1 MLHSERSGGI
11 IKSKNI
17 KYKSDKPNS
26 TSILDRDISDLAY
39 KIESIVKR
47 YIGLILTFPA
57 VIFLLLLCQPFNY
70 PAKSDLVFEE
80 CTFIRYDYEKS
91 ENAKGSV
98 TKYYNVYVEEY
109 ATPLEI
115 DNIVYDDI
123 DTRVLH
129 KLKAG
134 DIITVSIKEF
144 KGAYSLYALYLG
156 DECVL
161 SYDEYLSVHKNNSDG
176 TIKILIVLL
185 VITSGW
191 LLAEII
197 YFKEKG
203 EAISWRYIRFLN
215 I

>member
-1 MLHSERSGGI
+1 MLTKKMIKARQYQRNKEKI
-11 IKSKNI
+11 ILKKHCIVISFFI
-17 KYKSDKPNS
+17 LLFAVGVYSLV
-26 TSILDRDISDLAY
+26 SI
-39 KIESIVKR
+39 
-47 YIGLILTFPA
+47 
-57 VIFLLLLCQPFNY
+57 NY
-70 PAKSDLVFEE
+70 PSKDTLVYEE

-91 ENAKGSV
+91 ENAKGIV
-98 TKYYNVYVEEY
+98 TKYYNVYVEEN

-203 EAISWRYIRFLN
+203 EAISWRYI
-215 I
+215 

>member
-1 MLHSERSGGI
+1 MLKER
-11 IKSKNI
+11 KRQRNKEKNVL
-17 KYKSDKPNS
+17 KKHC
-26 TSILDRDISDLAY
+26 
-39 KIESIVKR
+39 
-47 YIGLILTFPA
+47 A
-57 VIFLLLLCQPFNY
+57 VISIFIIFFSVAVYCFSTIDY
-70 PAKSDLVFEE
+70 PSKDTLVYEE

-134 DIITVSIKEF
+134 DTITVSIKEF